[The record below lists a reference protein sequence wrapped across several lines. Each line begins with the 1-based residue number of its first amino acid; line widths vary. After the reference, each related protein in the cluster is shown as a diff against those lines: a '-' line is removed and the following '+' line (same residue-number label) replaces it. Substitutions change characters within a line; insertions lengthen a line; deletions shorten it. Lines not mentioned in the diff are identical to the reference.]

1 MDTQKYVLDASAA
14 TWANVLCQ
22 FGCCL
27 KWHDLRLHCR
37 KPVRLR
43 EREPSRCE
51 GWFLFSYIRLS
62 FTISTGDTLSLL
74 CFIHSCWDAGI
85 ACAMC
90 IVYIQCTAIACY
102 FCVKTKANQY
112 SYLFFCCLFVS
123 VVIPKFICWL
133 QRLWTLLLRAC
144 MQNNHCNHIF
154 FVVLFSLFAFLFLV
168 CLHHSVEWSS
178 CVQFNI
184 SYDNVASDVARART
198 HTAAV
203 TRQMAN
209 KRQIQRTPDAINKNT
224 NYAEIFY
231 AAVEF

>member
-1 MDTQKYVLDASAA
+1 MPVPQRGRTFYVSLVAVWNDMIWGYIVESQ
-14 TWANVLCQ
+14 WD
-22 FGCCL
+22 
-27 KWHDLRLHCR
+27 W
-37 KPVRLR
+37 
-43 EREPSRCE
+43 ERESPADVRGDFYSHIFVSHSRFPRVILCHCCVS
-51 GWFLFSYIRLS
+51 FIRAGML
-62 FTISTGDTLSLL
+62 GLL
-74 CFIHSCWDAGI
+74 VRVIC
-85 ACAMC
+85 M
-90 IVYIQCTAIACY
+90 
-102 FCVKTKANQY
+102 KTKANQY

-133 QRLWTLLLRAC
+133 QRLRTMLLRAC